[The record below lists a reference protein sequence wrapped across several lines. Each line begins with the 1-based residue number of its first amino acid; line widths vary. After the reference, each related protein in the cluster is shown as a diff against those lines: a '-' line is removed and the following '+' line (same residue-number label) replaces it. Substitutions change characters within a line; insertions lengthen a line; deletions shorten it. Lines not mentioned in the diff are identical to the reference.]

1 MKKLFIGNLPGDAL
15 LIDIHA
21 FLGELK
27 LEADFK
33 TLRGRDCHRKSYH
46 YVIALLKDSED
57 IEQVISQYDK
67 LSFKGQSLVVREYI
81 DRMPCPDLEPTEER
95 RVNMH

>member
-27 LEADFK
+27 LEADFR

-46 YVIALLKDSED
+46 YVVASLNNNED
-57 IEQVISQYDK
+57 IGQLISQYDK
-67 LSFKGQSLVVREYI
+67 LSFKGQPLVVREYI
-81 DRMPCPDLEPTEER
+81 DRMPCPDLPAEQDR
-95 RVNMH
+95 RINAH